1 MKSITVLLP
10 ALNEEKAIGKVIQ
23 DIKNLPIDCDVL
35 VVDNLSTNGTAVV
48 SATLGVKVL
57 YEKRRGKGNAV
68 RTGFRHINTDY
79 VVMIDADGTYP
90 VFSIPLFY
98 SYLEE
103 YDVVKGSRRWVEA
116 GAMTKTNRFG
126 NWALSLLASILY
138 GQKVEDVCSGLWV
151 MRMDKVKGFNLVSNG
166 FTFEADLFINTV
178 KTGCK
183 FKELPI
189 EYRTRVDGSQSK
201 LGIIDGV
208 KIGWFLIRRRFSR

>member
-48 SATLGVKVL
+48 SAALGVKIL
-57 YEKRRGKGNAV
+57 YEKRKGKGNAV
-68 RTGFRHINTDY
+68 RTGFKHINTDY

-90 VFSIPLFY
+90 VFSIPLLY

-103 YDVVKGSRRWVEA
+103 YDVVKGSRRWVEV

-126 NWALSLLASILY
+126 NRVLSLLASILY

-166 FTFEADLFINTV
+166 FTLEVDLFINTIR
-178 KTGCK
+178 TGCK

-189 EYRTRVDGSQSK
+189 EYKKRIQGDVAK
-201 LGIIDGV
+201 LKLIDGF
-208 KIGWFLIRRRFSR
+208 KIAWFLVKGRFR